1 MLSMKVI
8 VQSLGFKASSSLDSF
23 IHEKLKSIKY
33 EKLIGANVVLHKGG
47 ENFPDNNFC
56 EIRLEIPGND
66 VFAKRHSLHF
76 ETAISSCIDALNESL
91 KRLKSKQIH
100 KRQAH
105 SMAIRDEIINQ
116 KMELNENPIS
126 EE

>member
-47 ENFPDNNFC
+47 ENSN
-56 EIRLEIPGND
+56 RS
-66 VFAKRHSLHF
+66 FAFFNLF
-76 ETAISSCIDALNESL
+76 FGFLVLVLGIT
-91 KRLKSKQIH
+91 LKSAQS
-100 KRQAH
+100 RQH
-105 SMAIRDEIINQ
+105 NSVDIVF
-116 KMELNENPIS
+116 
-126 EE
+126 